1 MGVSK
6 HRGIPKMNGFIMEN
20 NIKMDDLGV
29 SLFLETPMCIVFVFK
44 QLDWTL
50 ILGVQNT
57 TLPFGVM
64 V

>member
-1 MGVSK
+1 
-6 HRGIPKMNGFIMEN
+6 MEN